1 MLSLLFSELLHR
13 PFYRAE
19 GCVNIEQFRRAMNI
33 WLGKY
38 LKEPTRV
45 KQKIKGLSSVIV
57 RQNTAQAS
65 SGITKKV
72 QVQVQCLHHKHVYL
86 VSRCT
91 ANWSK
96 KIVYTS
102 NNKIP
107 YRSTQTVLNYNRTS
121 QARCV
126 HSL

>member
-1 MLSLLFSELLHR
+1 MLGQKPKFRCVFLSLPLCELLHR

-19 GCVNIEQFRRAMNI
+19 GCVNIEQLSRRAMNI

-65 SGITKKV
+65 PGITKKV
-72 QVQVQCLHHKHVYL
+72 KVKVWRLHHKHV
-86 VSRCT
+86 
-91 ANWSK
+91 
-96 KIVYTS
+96 
-102 NNKIP
+102 
-107 YRSTQTVLNYNRTS
+107 
-121 QARCV
+121 
-126 HSL
+126 